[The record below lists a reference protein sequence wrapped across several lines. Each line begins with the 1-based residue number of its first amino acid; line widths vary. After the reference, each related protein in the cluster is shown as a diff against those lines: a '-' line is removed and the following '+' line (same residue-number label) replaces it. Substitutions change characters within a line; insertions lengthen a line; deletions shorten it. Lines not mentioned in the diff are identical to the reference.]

1 MDAYYELGKK
11 LAGIYDIDTLIEKI
25 KSQGIEEEKKKVIL
39 LGFANA
45 KNDAREIFLAAREA
59 NNEELMKIAKVGLLK
74 DIRMATK
81 IALYLNDTELM
92 EMVLEEAE
100 KREDM
105 ATVHNLKEKLREIKL
120 KELLTQL
127 G

>member
-1 MDAYYELGKK
+1 
-11 LAGIYDIDTLIEKI
+11 
-25 KSQGIEEEKKKVIL
+25 
-39 LGFANA
+39 NA